1 MIRQI
6 RLLTKIQ
13 ICNIFDINKIRYS
26 NDKKSKMKIT
36 GLLIAWILLILM
48 LMGYISGI
56 VYQLCQMGMA
66 ELIPSVIVV
75 VTSMIVFFFTFIK
88 AGSIIF
94 NNKDFELQIS
104 LPVTK
109 TAIIVSRFLT
119 MYITNFI
126 LSFLIIIPGIIVYGI
141 MEIPQISFY
150 VYGIIGACFIPLLPL
165 TISTILS
172 SLITAISSKL
182 KHKSIISSVITLILI
197 LFVLLFNNQF
207 TSTGELQMMDMTK
220 NIASTLNKQIENIYP
235 MAIWLQKSMIN
246 GSLIYLL
253 LFIVVSVIVFFA
265 MVLILQKYFLSICS
279 ALNSHSS
286 SNKFNM
292 QELPTSSVKKTL
304 WKKEI
309 KLYFSSSIY
318 VINTM
323 VTYILMV
330 GMSIFILVIGVNSIG
345 EMVVI
350 YPIMLGAMV
359 VITPISTCAI
369 SMEGKNFWIIESL
382 PITMN
387 DIISSKIFADLSV
400 VFPFYFVSEIISF
413 IAIKPTGIN
422 ILWLILIPALYI
434 VFGAVCGLLIN
445 LRFPKFD
452 WDNDV
457 EVVKQSAATLLMV
470 IVGLLSVMIPCVLLI
485 LFKDWNINVLFLLIM
500 IVLSFAIILLFKNIN
515 KYELVKIRKS

>member
-6 RLLTKIQ
+6 SLLTKIQ
-13 ICNIFDINKIRYS
+13 ICNIFDINKIKYS
-26 NDKKSKMKIT
+26 NDKKSKIKLT
-36 GLLIAWILLILM
+36 GLLITWILLILM
-48 LMGYISGI
+48 LMGYVSGI

-75 VTSMIVFFFTFIK
+75 VTSMIILFFTFIK
-88 AGSIIF
+88 ASSIIF

-141 MEIPQISFY
+141 MEMPQISFY

-182 KHKSIISSVITLILI
+182 KHKSIISSVITLIFI
-197 LFVLLFNNQF
+197 VFVLTINNQF
-207 TSTGELQMMDMTK
+207 TSTGELQMMDITK
-220 NIASTLNKQIENIYP
+220 DIASKLNKQIENIYP

-246 GSLIYLL
+246 GSIIYLL
-253 LFIVVSVIVFFA
+253 LFIGVSVIVFFV

-279 ALNSHSS
+279 ALNSHAS

-292 QELPTSSVKKTL
+292 QELPASTVKKTL

-323 VTYILMV
+323 VAYILMV
-330 GMSIFILVIGVNSIG
+330 VMSIFILVIGVDSIG
-345 EMVVI
+345 EMVVV
-350 YPIMLGAMV
+350 YPIIFGAMA
-359 VITPISTCAI
+359 VITPITTCAI
-369 SMEGKNFWIIESL
+369 SMEGKSFWIIESL
-382 PITMN
+382 PITIN
-387 DIISSKIFADLSV
+387 DIISSKILANLSV

-413 IAIKPTGIN
+413 IAIKPTGLN

-434 VFGAVCGLLIN
+434 VFGAVCGILIN
-445 LRFPKFD
+445 LKFPKFD

-457 EVVKQSAATLLMV
+457 EVVKQSVAVLIMV
-470 IVGLLSVMIPCVLLI
+470 IVGLLAAMIPCGLLI
-485 LFKDWNINVLFLLIM
+485 LFKDWNINVLFLIIM
-500 IVLSFAIILLFKNIN
+500 IVLSSAIILSLKNIN
-515 KYELVKIRKS
+515 KYELTKIRKS